1 MKIITNKETT
11 FPCSDAFAPPGK
23 SPARLRKCR
32 KKGGWLLMEVVIAL
46 GIFSTAVVSFIVVLN
61 QVAELSLLTR
71 QESMV
76 SRLIE
81 GALMEA
87 LTVPEIKEEKYE
99 YQLDETDMVI
109 TVDTS
114 PITLVNKDQSQ
125 LEDMWLVK
133 VTARWMQNGEPSEE
147 TVETWRYG
155 KLYQP

>member
-1 MKIITNKETT
+1 MKITTNKDAPP
-11 FPCSDAFAPPGK
+11 PCSGGFAISKP
-23 SPARLRKCR
+23 PARRRKSR
-32 KKGGWLLMEVVIAL
+32 KTGGWLLMEVVIAL
-46 GIFSTAVVSFIVVLN
+46 GIFSAAVVSFIVTLN

-71 QESMV
+71 QETMV

-133 VTARWMQNGEPSEE
+133 VTARWMQSGEPCEE

>member
-1 MKIITNKETT
+1 
-11 FPCSDAFAPPGK
+11 
-23 SPARLRKCR
+23 
-32 KKGGWLLMEVVIAL
+32 MEVVIAL
-46 GIFSTAVVSFIVVLN
+46 GIFSAAVVSFIVTLN

-71 QESMV
+71 QETMV

-87 LTVPEIKEEKYE
+87 LTIPEIKEEKYE

-109 TVDTS
+109 AVDTS

-133 VTARWMQNGEPSEE
+133 VTARWMQNGVPCEE